1 MGFSIGGLASGLDT
15 GMMIEKL
22 MMLERIPYNNLEQK
36 KNDFS
41 GFQSYFRNLNT
52 KLSTMRDKA
61 ADLTLNAN
69 FKLTSTKSS
78 DEQAVKAAGSDNAVT
93 GNYQVTVTQL
103 AQSHVLKAN
112 AFDVKGDSSSL
123 EGQTITFH
131 EADGKEVEVKL
142 SGSTYGEMLEN
153 LKNDI
158 NRNSKTVSA
167 SLVETSPGN
176 KTLVLTSTKTGVEHK
191 FYQGSGGSS
200 GIGITG
206 SEISPGVNILN
217 SLGLVNGTDNKLQE
231 VQPAKDAE
239 LTVNGLSVT
248 SSSNEVKG
256 VIEGVTLQLQ
266 KVSSAMITVG
276 QDSDKVLE
284 KVKGF
289 VEAFNEVRK
298 LIRDGM
304 AKPEEKP
311 KDDKTPY
318 RKTTLQGDST
328 LRQLDMELGS
338 WMSSNIA
345 GLGTL
350 ADLGIEIDKDKK
362 GTDMTGEIVFDQK
375 KFKEAL
381 ERDPEKV
388 IAMFNTDETDSSGN
402 KKQGIATILSEELRT
417 WTSKANGILQSRVN
431 GYDSEISFITES
443 MSKMEDRL
451 TLKEQQLKRQ
461 FTAMEVAMSKLNNE
475 KSWLTSQINGLS
487 KQS

>member
-41 GFQSYFRNLNT
+41 GFQSYFRTLNT
-52 KLSTMRDKA
+52 KLSTLRDKA

-78 DEQAVKAAGSDNAVT
+78 DEQAVKAIGSDNAVT
-93 GNYQVTVTQL
+93 GNYQVTVDKL
-103 AQSHVLKAN
+103 AKSHVIKAN
-112 AFDVKGDSSSL
+112 EFNSTDDSSSL
-123 EGQTITFH
+123 ENQTISFSQP
-131 EADGKEVEVKL
+131 DGTEVTVTLK
-142 SGSTYGEMLEN
+142 GKTYGEMLEN

-158 NRNSKTVSA
+158 NKNSKTVSA
-167 SLVETSPGN
+167 SLVETSPGK
-176 KTLVLTSTKTGVEHK
+176 KTLVLTSVKTGVENAFH
-191 FYQGSGGSS
+191 QGSGGSS

-206 SEISPGVNILN
+206 SGSILN
-217 SLGLVNGTDNKLQE
+217 DLGLLSGGNFQE
-231 VQPAKDAE
+231 IQAAQNAE
-239 LTVNGLSVT
+239 LKVNGLSVT

-256 VIEGVTLQLQ
+256 VIDGVTLQLQ
-266 KVSSAMITVG
+266 KESSSAMITVG

-289 VEAFNEVRK
+289 VDAFNEVRK
-298 LIRDGM
+298 VIRDGM

-362 GTDMTGEIVFDQK
+362 GADMTGQIVFDEK

-388 IAMFNTDETDSSGN
+388 IAMFNADETDSSGK

-461 FTAMEVAMSKLNNE
+461 FTTMEVALTKLKNE
-475 KSWLTSQINGLS
+475 QSWLTSQIKGLS
-487 KQS
+487 QQS

>member
-1 MGFSIGGLASGLDT
+1 MGISINGLASGLDT
-15 GMMIEKL
+15 GLMIEKL
-22 MMLERIPYNNLEQK
+22 MMLEKIPYTNLEQK
-36 KNDFS
+36 KSDFS
-41 GFQSYFRNLNT
+41 AFQSYFRNLNT
-52 KLSTMRDKA
+52 KLSTLRDKA
-61 ADLTLNAN
+61 SDLTFNAS

-78 DEQAVKAAGSDNAVT
+78 DEQAVKAVGSDNAVT
-93 GNYQVTVTQL
+93 GNYQVTVDKL
-103 AQSHVLKAN
+103 AKSHVIKATE
-112 AFDVKGDSSSL
+112 FGEKGDSSAL
-123 EGQTITFH
+123 ENETITFTQP
-131 EADGKEVEVKL
+131 DGSTVDVTLKGK
-142 SGSTYGEMLEN
+142 TYGEMLEN

-158 NRNSKTVSA
+158 NKNSKTVSA

-176 KTLVLTSTKTGVEHK
+176 KTLVLTSVKTGVENK
-191 FYQGSGGSS
+191 FHTGGGSS

-206 SEISPGVNILN
+206 SGSILN
-217 SLGLVNGTDNKLQE
+217 DLGLVSGGNFQE
-231 VQPAKDAE
+231 VQAAQDAE
-239 LTVNGLSVT
+239 LKVNGLSVK

-256 VIEGVTLQLQ
+256 VIDGVTLQLQ
-266 KVSSAMITVG
+266 KESSSAMITVG
-276 QDSDKVLE
+276 QDSEKVIE

-289 VEAFNEVRK
+289 VDAFNEVRK
-298 LIRDGM
+298 LIREGM

-350 ADLGIEIDKDKK
+350 SELGIEIDKDKK
-362 GTDMTGEIVFDQK
+362 GAEMTGQIVFDEK

-381 ERDPEKV
+381 ERDPDKV
-388 IAMFNTDETDSSGN
+388 ISMFNMDETDAAGN
-402 KKQGIATILSEELRT
+402 KKQGIATILNDELPA

-461 FTAMEVAMSKLNNE
+461 FTAMEVALSKLKNE
-475 KSWLTSQINGLS
+475 QSWMTSQINSLS
-487 KQS
+487 KSSS

>member
-52 KLSTMRDKA
+52 KLSTLRDKA

-78 DEQAVKAAGSDNAVT
+78 DEQAVKAIGSDNAVT
-93 GNYQVTVTQL
+93 GNYQVTVDKL
-103 AQSHVLKAN
+103 AKSHVIKAN
-112 AFDVKGDSSSL
+112 EFNSTDDSSSL
-123 EGQTITFH
+123 ENQTISFSQP
-131 EADGKEVEVKL
+131 DGTEVTVTLK
-142 SGSTYGEMLEN
+142 GKTYGEMLEN

-158 NRNSKTVSA
+158 NKNSKTVSS
-167 SLVETSPGN
+167 SLVETSPGK
-176 KTLVLTSTKTGVEHK
+176 KTLVLTSVKTGVENAFH
-191 FYQGSGGSS
+191 QGSGGSS

-206 SEISPGVNILN
+206 SGNILN
-217 SLGLVNGTDNKLQE
+217 DLGLLSGGNFQE
-231 VQPAKDAE
+231 VQAAQNAE
-239 LTVNGLSVT
+239 LKVNGLSVT

-256 VIEGVTLQLQ
+256 VIDGVTLQLQ
-266 KVSSAMITVG
+266 KESSSAMITVG

-289 VEAFNEVRK
+289 VDTFNEVRK

-362 GTDMTGEIVFDQK
+362 GADMTGQIVFDEK

-388 IAMFNTDETDSSGN
+388 IAMFNADETDSSGN
-402 KKQGIATILSEELRT
+402 KKQGIATLLSEELRT

-443 MSKMEDRL
+443 MTKMEDRL

-461 FTAMEVAMSKLNNE
+461 FTAMEVALSKLKNE
-475 KSWLTSQINGLS
+475 QSWLTSQINGLS

>member
-52 KLSTMRDKA
+52 KLSTLRDKA

-78 DEQAVKAAGSDNAVT
+78 DEQAVKAIGSDNAVT
-93 GNYQVTVTQL
+93 GNYQVTVDKL
-103 AQSHVLKAN
+103 AKSHVIKAN
-112 AFDVKGDSSSL
+112 EFNSTDDSSSL
-123 EGQTITFH
+123 ENQTISFSQP
-131 EADGKEVEVKL
+131 DGTEVTVTLK
-142 SGSTYGEMLEN
+142 GKTYGEMLEN

-158 NRNSKTVSA
+158 NKNSKTVSA
-167 SLVETSPGN
+167 SLVETSPGK
-176 KTLVLTSTKTGVEHK
+176 KTLVLTSVKTGVENALH
-191 FYQGSGGSS
+191 QGSGGSS

-206 SEISPGVNILN
+206 SGSILN
-217 SLGLVNGTDNKLQE
+217 DLGLLSGGNFQE
-231 VQPAKDAE
+231 IQAAQNAE
-239 LTVNGLSVT
+239 LKVNGLSVT

-256 VIEGVTLQLQ
+256 VIDGVTLQLQ
-266 KVSSAMITVG
+266 KESSSAMITVG

-289 VEAFNEVRK
+289 VDAFNEVRK
-298 LIRDGM
+298 VIRDGM

-318 RKTTLQGDST
+318 RKTTLQGDAT

-362 GTDMTGEIVFDQK
+362 GADMTGQIVFDEK

-388 IAMFNTDETDSSGN
+388 IAMFNADETDSSGK

-461 FTAMEVAMSKLNNE
+461 FTTMEVALTKLKNE
-475 KSWLTSQINGLS
+475 QSWLTSQIKGLS
-487 KQS
+487 QQS

>member
-41 GFQSYFRNLNT
+41 GFQSYFRTLNT
-52 KLSTMRDKA
+52 KLSTLRDKA

-78 DEQAVKAAGSDNAVT
+78 DEQAVKAIGSDNAVT
-93 GNYQVTVTQL
+93 GNYQVTVDKL
-103 AQSHVLKAN
+103 AKSHVIKAN
-112 AFDVKGDSSSL
+112 EFNSTDDSSFL
-123 EGQTITFH
+123 ENQTISFSQP
-131 EADGKEVEVKL
+131 DGTEVTVTLK
-142 SGSTYGEMLEN
+142 GKTYGEMLEN

-158 NRNSKTVSA
+158 NKNNKTVSA
-167 SLVETSPGN
+167 SLVETSPGK
-176 KTLVLTSTKTGVEHK
+176 KTLVLTSVKTGVENAFH
-191 FYQGSGGSS
+191 QGSGGSS

-206 SEISPGVNILN
+206 SGNILN
-217 SLGLVNGTDNKLQE
+217 DLGLLSGGNFQE
-231 VQPAKDAE
+231 VQAAQNAE
-239 LTVNGLSVT
+239 LKVNGLSVT

-256 VIEGVTLQLQ
+256 VIDGVTLQLQ
-266 KVSSAMITVG
+266 KESSSAMITVG

-289 VEAFNEVRK
+289 VDTFNEVRK

-362 GTDMTGEIVFDQK
+362 GADMTGQIVFDEK

-388 IAMFNTDETDSSGN
+388 IAMFNVDETDSSGK

-443 MSKMEDRL
+443 MTKMEDRL

-461 FTAMEVAMSKLNNE
+461 FTAMEVALSKLKNE
-475 KSWLTSQINGLS
+475 QSWLTSQIKGLS
-487 KQS
+487 QQS

>member
-1 MGFSIGGLASGLDT
+1 MGFSIGGLASNLDT

-22 MMLERIPYNNLEQK
+22 MMLEKIPYNNLEQK
-36 KNDFS
+36 KSDFS

-52 KLSTMRDKA
+52 KLSTLRDKA
-61 ADLTLNAN
+61 SDLTFNAS

-78 DEQAVKAAGSDNAVT
+78 DEQAVKAVGSDNAVT
-93 GNYQVTVTQL
+93 GNYQVTVDKL
-103 AQSHVLKAN
+103 AKSHVIKAN
-112 AFDVKGDSSSL
+112 EFSEKGDSSALENETISL
-123 EGQTITFH
+123 TQP
-131 EADGKEVEVKL
+131 DGSKVDVTLK
-142 SGSTYGEMLEN
+142 GKTYGEMLEN

-158 NRNSKTVSA
+158 NKNSKTVSA

-176 KTLVLTSTKTGVEHK
+176 KTLVLTSVKTGVENK
-191 FYQGSGGSS
+191 FHTGGGSS

-206 SEISPGVNILN
+206 SGNILN
-217 SLGLVNGTDNKLQE
+217 DLGLVSGGNFQE
-231 VQPAKDAE
+231 VQAAQDAE
-239 LTVNGLSVT
+239 LKVNGLTVK

-256 VIEGVTLQLQ
+256 VIDGVTLQLQ
-266 KVSSAMITVG
+266 KESSSAMITVG
-276 QDSDKVLE
+276 QDSEKVIE

-289 VEAFNEVRK
+289 VDAFNEVRK
-298 LIRDGM
+298 LIREGM

-311 KDDKTPY
+311 KDDKTTY

-350 ADLGIEIDKDKK
+350 SELGIEIDKDKK
-362 GTDMTGEIVFDQK
+362 GADMTGQIVFDEK

-381 ERDPEKV
+381 ERDPDKV
-388 IAMFNTDETDSSGN
+388 ISMFNMDETDAAGN
-402 KKQGIATILSEELRT
+402 KKQGIATILNEELPT

-461 FTAMEVAMSKLNNE
+461 FTAMEVALSKLKNE
-475 KSWLTSQINGLS
+475 QSWMTSQINSLS
-487 KQS
+487 KSSS

>member
-22 MMLERIPYNNLEQK
+22 MMLESIPYNNLEQK
-36 KNDFS
+36 KKDFS

-52 KLSTMRDKA
+52 KLSTLRDKA

-78 DEQAVKAAGSDNAVT
+78 DEQAVKAVGSDNAVT
-93 GNYQVTVTQL
+93 GNYQVTVDKL
-103 AQSHVLKAN
+103 AKSHVIKAN
-112 AFDVKGDSSSL
+112 EFNSTDDSSSF
-123 EGQTITFH
+123 ENQTISFGQP
-131 EADGKEVEVKL
+131 DGTEVTVTLK
-142 SGSTYGEMLEN
+142 GKTYGEMLEN

-158 NRNSKTVSA
+158 NKNSKTVSA
-167 SLVETSPGN
+167 SLVETSPGK
-176 KTLVLTSTKTGVEHK
+176 KTLVLTSVKTGVENAFH
-191 FYQGSGGSS
+191 QGSGGSS

-206 SEISPGVNILN
+206 SGSILN
-217 SLGLVNGTDNKLQE
+217 DLGLLSGGNFQE
-231 VQPAKDAE
+231 VQAAQNAQLK
-239 LTVNGLSVT
+239 VNGLSVT

-256 VIEGVTLQLQ
+256 VIDGVTLQLQ
-266 KVSSAMITVG
+266 KESSSAMITVG

-289 VEAFNEVRK
+289 VDAFNEVRK

-362 GTDMTGEIVFDQK
+362 GADMTGAIVFDEK

-388 IAMFNTDETDSSGN
+388 IAMFNADETDSSGN

-461 FTAMEVAMSKLNNE
+461 FTAMEVALSKLKNE
-475 KSWLTSQINGLS
+475 QSWLTSQINGLS
-487 KQS
+487 KQSS